1 MNVNEL
7 FPSNYRRAS
16 ELSGDT
22 VVTITGIGSQEFN
35 GDPKPVLR
43 LRETKDMILNKTNSK
58 IIAGLYGDEID
69 NWKGKQITIY
79 VTDVEYRGDMV
90 TGMRIRTAVP
100 TNHNS
105 PLGNGGTEETIGK
118 DDAEELK
125 QLYTEHNW
133 PVDQVKRMLSEL
145 CKCDN
150 LIRVPKKN
158 FAALKE
164 YFGGDYKA
172 NFDPSTINPITP
184 DFGITDDDIPF

>member
-7 FPSNYRRAS
+7 FPSNYLRAS

-22 VVTITGIGSQEFN
+22 VVTIVGIGSQDFN

-43 LRETKDMILNKTNSK
+43 LRETKDMVLNKTNSK
-58 IIAGLYGDEID
+58 TIAGLYGDEID

-79 VTDVEYRGDMV
+79 PTDVEFKGEM
-90 TGMRIRTAVP
+90 TMGMRIRTAVP

-105 PLGNGGTEETIGK
+105 PVPQETIGTTG
-118 DDAEELK
+118 AEELK

-133 PVDQVKRMLSEL
+133 PIDQVKRMLSEV
-145 CKCDN
+145 CNCDN
-150 LIRVPKKN
+150 LIRVPKKD
-158 FAALKE
+158 FVSLKE

-172 NFDPSTINPITP
+172 NFDPAAVTNDVTS
-184 DFGITDDDIPF
+184 DDIPF